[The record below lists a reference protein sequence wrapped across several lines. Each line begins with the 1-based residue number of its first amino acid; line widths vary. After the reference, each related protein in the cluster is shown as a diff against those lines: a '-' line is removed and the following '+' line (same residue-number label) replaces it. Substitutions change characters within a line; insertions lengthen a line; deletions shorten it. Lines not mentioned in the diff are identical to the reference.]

1 MILRPVPGQSF
12 FVPPDTTSSRV
23 PLLSILHSCS
33 QLLPSRAPPTPTDG
47 CHSSSSATAQLK
59 LQLSASSSQHR
70 PAQRPAPPSSKSSIM
85 GLSGFFFIMFRL
97 AEIIT
102 LIPII
107 GMLSWF
113 VHGYVEQNALTPD
126 FILVLFIVS
135 VLACAWAIATL
146 VAYARAR
153 HSALFVATVD
163 LGFLGALIAGVVL
176 LRGIA
181 DQDCVNFSAGSFY
194 FDLGVLGYYGR
205 NSNSEWSLHANKTC
219 SMLKA
224 SFAFGIMNCVF
235 FFFTFV
241 SRRRVSLSWRAMS
254 G

>member
-1 MILRPVPGQSF
+1 
-12 FVPPDTTSSRV
+12 
-23 PLLSILHSCS
+23 
-33 QLLPSRAPPTPTDG
+33 
-47 CHSSSSATAQLK
+47 
-59 LQLSASSSQHR
+59 
-70 PAQRPAPPSSKSSIM
+70 M

-235 FFFTFV
+235 FFFTFLLALLV
-241 SRRRVSLSWRAMS
+241 HRRYRDDRAVVVRRTHYTRRSHRPSREYQSSPRRSHHSSRARYYV
-254 G
+254 

>member
-1 MILRPVPGQSF
+1 
-12 FVPPDTTSSRV
+12 
-23 PLLSILHSCS
+23 
-33 QLLPSRAPPTPTDG
+33 
-47 CHSSSSATAQLK
+47 
-59 LQLSASSSQHR
+59 
-70 PAQRPAPPSSKSSIM
+70 M
-85 GLSGFFFIMFRL
+85 GLSGFFFICFRL

-163 LGFLGALIAGVVL
+163 LAFLGALIAGVVL

-194 FDLGVLGYYGR
+194 LDLGVLGYYGR
-205 NSNSEWSLHANKTC
+205 NTNSEWSLHANKAC
-219 SMLKA
+219 AMLKA

-235 FFFTFV
+235 FFFTFLFALLV
-241 SRRRVSLSWRAMS
+241 HRRYRDDDRVVVRRTYHTTRRSHRPSREYAYSSSPRRSHHSSRARYHV
-254 G
+254 